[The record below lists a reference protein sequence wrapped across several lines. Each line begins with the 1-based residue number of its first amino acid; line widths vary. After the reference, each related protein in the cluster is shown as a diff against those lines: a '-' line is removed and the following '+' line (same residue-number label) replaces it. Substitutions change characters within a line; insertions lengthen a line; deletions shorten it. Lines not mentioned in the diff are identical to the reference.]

1 VSRPVSRRRRR
12 RPKKKKWP
20 YVILVIVILIGIGL
34 TASVVLG
41 YNPLLERQLRT
52 QFGSEFFSDFG
63 DLSPAEN
70 GDDLDSI
77 VANYRP
83 AFESLQDQAMN
94 RLDDLLAT
102 ALEEYYEQE
111 RSGTVDRFKLT
122 NKYIQAGRILEGNV
136 DATFY
141 SLLDEMKA
149 ELEGNNLPL
158 DVTTEISNTYEEA
171 KADKKRELL
180 DLLRQQVGE

>member
-1 VSRPVSRRRRR
+1 MSRSVSRRRRR
-12 RPKKKKWP
+12 RSKKKKRP
-20 YVILVIVILIGIGL
+20 YVILVIVISIGIGL
-34 TASVVLG
+34 AASVVLG
-41 YNPLLERQLRT
+41 YNPLLERQLRL
-52 QFGSEFFSDFG
+52 QFGNEFFSDFG
-63 DLSPAEN
+63 DLSPVEN

-102 ALEEYYEQE
+102 AMEEYYAQE
-111 RSGTVDRFKLT
+111 RAGTVDRFKLT
-122 NKYIQAGRILEGNV
+122 NKYIQAGRILEDNV
-136 DATFY
+136 DTTFY

-149 ELEGNNLPL
+149 ELERNNLPL

-171 KADKKRELL
+171 KTDKKRELL

>member
-1 VSRPVSRRRRR
+1 MSRPVSRRRRR

-20 YVILVIVILIGIGL
+20 YVVLVIVILIGIGL
-34 TASVVLG
+34 AASVILG
-41 YNPLLERQLRT
+41 FNPLLERQLRS

-70 GDDLDSI
+70 GDDLESI
-77 VANYRP
+77 VANYAP
-83 AFESLQDQAMN
+83 AFESLQEQAMS

-102 ALEEYYEQE
+102 ALDEYYAQEQA
-111 RSGTVDRFKLT
+111 GNVDRFKLT
-122 NKYIQAGRILEGNV
+122 SKYIQAGRILEDNV

-141 SLLDEMKA
+141 KLLDEMKA
-149 ELEGNNLPL
+149 ELESKNLPL
-158 DVTTEISNTYEEA
+158 DVTNEISDTYEEA

>member
-1 VSRPVSRRRRR
+1 MSKPVSRRRRR

-20 YVILVIVILIGIGL
+20 YVILVIVILIGSGL
-34 TASVVLG
+34 AASLILG
-41 YNPLLERQLRT
+41 YNPLLDRQLRS
-52 QFGSEFFSDFG
+52 QFGNEFFNDFG

-70 GDDLDSI
+70 GNDLDSI
-77 VANYRP
+77 VANYSP

-102 ALEEYYEQE
+102 ALEEYYAQE
-111 RSGTVDRFKLT
+111 RAGTVDRFKLT
-122 NKYIQAGRILEGNV
+122 NKYIQAGRILENNV

-149 ELEGNNLPL
+149 ELERNNLPL
-158 DVTTEISNTYEEA
+158 ARATEISDTYEKA

-180 DLLRQQVGE
+180 DLLRQRVGE

>member
-1 VSRPVSRRRRR
+1 MSKPVTRRRRR

-34 TASVVLG
+34 VASVLLG

-70 GDDLDSI
+70 GADLDSI
-77 VANYRP
+77 VANYTP
-83 AFESLQDQAMN
+83 AFESLQDQAMK

-102 ALEEYYEQE
+102 ALEEYYAQEQ
-111 RSGTVDRFKLT
+111 SGTVDRFKLT
-122 NKYIQAGRILEGNV
+122 NKYIQAGRILEDNV

-141 SLLDEMKA
+141 GLLDEMKA

>member
-1 VSRPVSRRRRR
+1 VV
-12 RPKKKKWP
+12 
-20 YVILVIVILIGIGL
+20 LVIVILFGIGL
-34 TASVVLG
+34 AASVILG
-41 YNPLLERQLRT
+41 YNPLLERQLRL
-52 QFGSEFFSDFG
+52 QFGSDFFSDFG
-63 DLSPAEN
+63 DLSPTEN

-83 AFESLQDQAMN
+83 AFESLQVQAIN

-102 ALEEYYEQE
+102 ALEEYYAQE
-111 RSGTVDRFKLT
+111 RAGTVDRFKLT
-122 NKYIQAGRILEGNV
+122 NKYIQAGRILENNV

-149 ELEGNNLPL
+149 ELESKNLPL
-158 DVTTEISNTYEEA
+158 DITTEISDSYEKA